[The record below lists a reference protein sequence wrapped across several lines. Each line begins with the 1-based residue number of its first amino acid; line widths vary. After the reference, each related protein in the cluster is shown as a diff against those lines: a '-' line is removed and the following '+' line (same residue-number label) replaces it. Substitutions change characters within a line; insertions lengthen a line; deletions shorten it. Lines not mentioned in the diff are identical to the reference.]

1 MSPNLFDVRPAMPV
15 FAAIASRRQPF
26 RYSHLHLRRWRPV
39 GAIALL
45 TAGLL
50 LGGSS
55 QAQVESTAQATG
67 SRSVNEWLSRMHE
80 ASRQRAYTGT
90 LVVSAGASMSAS
102 KIWHVCDG
110 NQQME
115 RIDTLT
121 GTPRTTI
128 RRNNDVITFEPETK
142 TAFVEKRESLGMF
155 PELLRTP
162 NNLIPQFYAARETG
176 VQRVAGHLADMVEI
190 LPKDDLR
197 FGYRIWSE
205 QQTGLVVKLQT
216 LGERGAVLEQMSFS
230 ELQLD
235 APVSMD
241 KLHKLMKDT
250 RGYEVHKPLLKKTT
264 AEAEGWRLKEPVP
277 GFTAMSCHTR
287 DTGAA
292 QAPGTAPMQWVFS
305 DGLASVSMF
314 VEPFDVQRHGQ
325 EKTAAVGATHSFSK
339 RVGDHWLTVLGEVPT
354 TTLRRFA
361 LALERTR

>member
-1 MSPNLFDVRPAMPV
+1 MTPKLFDARPTMSV
-15 FAAIASRRQPF
+15 FAAIFPHRPRTARV
-26 RYSHLHLRRWRPV
+26 HLRHWRPA
-39 GAIALL
+39 GAVAMLA
-45 TAGLL
+45 AGLL
-50 LGGSS
+50 LGGASL
-55 QAQVESTAQATG
+55 AQVGSTTAQAGTA
-67 SRSVNEWLSRMHE
+67 RTVNEWLSRMHE

-110 NQQME
+110 SQQME

-121 GTPRTTI
+121 GTPRTTL

-162 NNLIPQFYAARETG
+162 DNVIPQFYAARETG

-190 LPKDDLR
+190 LPKDELR

-205 QQTGLVVKLQT
+205 RQTGLVVKLQT
-216 LGERGAVLEQMSFS
+216 LGEQGAVLEQMAFS

-241 KLHKLMKDT
+241 KLQKLMKDT
-250 RGYEVHKPLLKKTT
+250 RGYDVHKPLLKKTT
-264 AEAEGWRLKEPVP
+264 AEAEGWRLKEAVP

-292 QAPGTAPMQWVFS
+292 RAPGAAPMQWVFS
-305 DGLASVSMF
+305 DGLASVSLF
-314 VEPFDVQRHGQ
+314 VEPFDAQRHVQ
-325 EKTAAVGATHSFSK
+325 EKSAAVGATHSVSK
-339 RVGDHWLTVLGEVPT
+339 RVGDHWLTVLGEVPPS
-354 TTLRRFA
+354 TLRRFA

>member
-1 MSPNLFDVRPAMPV
+1 MTPNLFDAKPAMPV
-15 FAAIASRRQPF
+15 FAATLSRRPRQA
-26 RYSHLHLRRWRPV
+26 HVKLRHWRPV
-39 GAIALL
+39 GALALL
-45 TAGLL
+45 AAGLL
-50 LGGSS
+50 LGAPS
-55 QAQVESTAQATG
+55 QAQVGSTPQTG
-67 SRSVNEWLSRMHE
+67 TRTVNEWLSRMHE

-110 NQQME
+110 SQQME
-115 RIDTLT
+115 RVDTLT
-121 GTPRTTI
+121 GPPRTTI

-142 TAFVEKRESLGMF
+142 TAFVERRESLGMF
-155 PELLRTP
+155 PELLRAP

-190 LPKDDLR
+190 LPKDELR

-205 QQTGLVVKLQT
+205 RQTGLVVKLQT
-216 LGERGAVLEQMSFS
+216 LGEQGAVLEQMSFS

-241 KLHKLMKDT
+241 KLQKLMKDT

-287 DTGAA
+287 DAGVA

-305 DGLASVSMF
+305 DGLASVSLF
-314 VEPFDVQRHGQ
+314 VEPFDAQRHGQ
-325 EKTAAVGATHSFSK
+325 EKSVAVGATHSVSK

-354 TTLRRFA
+354 PTLRRFA